1 MAFTLHIT
9 GPFGSKTVTVETELS
24 IGRTDHATV
33 TLDDSGLSRI
43 NTTFFVDDG
52 ELLVADENSTNG
64 TFLNGERVEG
74 RPRILKNG
82 DRLKVGTHTEI
93 RVETGAV
100 SSSQPHAASDLE
112 SNQNTRAETRPVG
125 SVPAQSSAPKA
136 KSPPK
141 SKPKAPISNT
151 QTYLIVASAAM
162 TLLILILGG
171 IGIYLLVR
179 DPKAGG
185 RSGAIVSTVIPV
197 RVIDPLGGED
207 EDDLDDLIAS
217 WETAEEEIKS
227 ENVADITNAV
237 DEEAELNVPAALL
250 AAGQK
255 KAFEPR
261 QGETGIR
268 PAGLNVPKELF
279 GDGVIKQKMKLR
291 EMKAAGYQQP
301 MDFADLAE
309 KRQSTDELQR
319 LKEMPM
325 ATESFYLDVG
335 GSAQDSPI
343 MSFAFPNER
352 AVISNG
358 HPKYQ
363 TLARLAEN
371 FAGRKY
377 DLNNAADRKQMRMRL
392 LRMFHP
398 RAQPI
403 LKELADAYH
412 GKFGR
417 PLRVTSLTRSM
428 DYQILLNSGNANSF
442 KVRGEGSLPPH
453 TSGCAFDLARKH
465 MTADEQNFVMAKL
478 AEMERAGKLDALI
491 EYGVNACFHIFIYS
505 DGNPPR
511 AYYFGP
517 REYETI
523 PLFASLTDT
532 PHSH

>member
-9 GPFGSKTVTVETELS
+9 GPFGSKTVTVKTEIT
-24 IGRTDHATV
+24 IGRTELATV
-33 TLDDSGLSRI
+33 ALDDSGLSRI

-64 TFLNGERVEG
+64 TFLNGERVDG

-82 DRLKVGTHTEI
+82 DRLKIGTHTEI
-93 RVETGAV
+93 RVETSATV
-100 SSSQPHAASDLE
+100 DQEPRKSV
-112 SNQNTRAETRPVG
+112 TAETGPAG
-125 SVPAQSSAPKA
+125 SVPDRSSAAKA

-141 SKPKAPISNT
+141 PTSKARISKT

-171 IGIYLLVR
+171 VGIYLLVR
-179 DPKAGG
+179 DPKASG
-185 RSGAIVSTVIPV
+185 RSGAVVSTVIPV

-255 KAFEPR
+255 KAFEAR

-291 EMKAAGYQQP
+291 EMNTAGYRQP
-301 MDFADLAE
+301 LDFADLAE

-325 ATESFYLDVG
+325 ATASFYLDVG

-352 AVISNG
+352 AEIGNG
-358 HPKYQ
+358 HPKYP

-371 FAGRKY
+371 FAGKKY

-412 GKFGR
+412 GRFGR

-465 MTADEQNFVMAKL
+465 MTADEQNFVMVKL

-523 PLFASLTDT
+523 PLFASLIDS
-532 PHSH
+532 PQEQD

>member
-9 GPFGSKTVTVETELS
+9 GPFGSKTITVETELTV
-24 IGRTDHATV
+24 GRTELANV
-33 TLDDSGLSRI
+33 VLDDPGLSRI
-43 NTTFFVDDG
+43 NTTFFVDEG

-64 TFLNGERVEG
+64 TFLNGERIEG

-82 DRLKVGTHTEI
+82 DRLKLGTHTDV
-93 RVETGAV
+93 RVETGAE
-100 SSSQPHAASDLE
+100 SSKPIETSTFDSTPPPK
-112 SNQNTRAETRPVG
+112 AETRPVG
-125 SVPAQSSAPKA
+125 SVPAKAPK
-136 KSPPK
+136 PK
-141 SKPKAPISNT
+141 TKDQKPST
-151 QTYLIVASAAM
+151 QTYLILASAAM

-171 IGIYLLVR
+171 IGIYLLLQE
-179 DPKAGG
+179 PGSG
-185 RSGAIVSTVIPV
+185 RRPPGIVSTIIPV

-217 WETAEEEIKS
+217 WETAEEEIKA
-227 ENVADITNAV
+227 ENVADIKVESTDA
-237 DEEAELNVPAALL
+237 EITELNVSAAQLET
-250 AAGQK
+250 AK
-255 KAFEPR
+255 RKAFEAR

-279 GDGVIKQKMKLR
+279 GDGVIKQKAKLR
-291 EMKAAGYQQP
+291 EMNTRGYRQP
-301 MDFADLAE
+301 MDFADLAD

-325 ATESFYLDVG
+325 ATDSFYLDVG

-343 MSFAFPNER
+343 LSFAFPNER
-352 AVISNG
+352 AEITSG

-371 FAGRKY
+371 FAGKKY
-377 DLNNAADRKQMRMRL
+377 DLNNSADRKQMRMRL

-403 LKELADAYH
+403 LKELADSYR
-412 GKFGR
+412 GRFGR

-428 DYQILLNSGNANSF
+428 DYQILLNAGNANSF

-453 TSGCAFDLARKH
+453 TSGCAFDLDRKH

-478 AEMERAGKLDALI
+478 AEMERDGKLDALI
-491 EYGVNACFHIFIYS
+491 EYGVNACFHVFIYS

-523 PLFASLTDT
+523 PLFASLVDT
-532 PHSH
+532 PHAH

>member
-9 GPFGSKTVTVETELS
+9 GPFGSRSVTIETELT
-24 IGRTDHATV
+24 IGRTEQANV
-33 TLDDSGLSRI
+33 ALDDSGLSRI
-43 NTTFFVDDG
+43 NTTFFVDEG

-64 TFLNGERVEG
+64 TFLNGERIEG

-82 DRLKVGTHTEI
+82 DRLKIGTSTEI
-93 RVETGAV
+93 RVETGIATQKPV
-100 SSSQPHAASDLE
+100 EALAPEPH
-112 SNQNTRAETRPVG
+112 QAETRPLG
-125 SVPAQSSAPKA
+125 SVPPKQSASKA
-136 KSPPK
+136 KA
-141 SKPKAPISNT
+141 KAKGKASNT
-151 QTYLIVASAAM
+151 QVMLIAASAAM

-171 IGIYLLVR
+171 VGIYLILR
-179 DPKAGG
+179 DPKSGG

-197 RVIDPLGGED
+197 RVIDPLGGEN

-227 ENVADITNAV
+227 GDVADVTTAV
-237 DEEAELNVPAALL
+237 NEEAELNVPASLL
-250 AAGQK
+250 ADRQK

-279 GDGVIKQKMKLR
+279 GDGVIKQKAKLR
-291 EMKAAGYQQP
+291 ELNAAGYKQP
-301 MDFADLAE
+301 MDFGDLAE
-309 KRQSTDELQR
+309 KRQTTDPIQR

-325 ATESFYLDVG
+325 ATDSFYLDVG

-352 AVISNG
+352 TEIASG

-363 TLARLAEN
+363 TLSTLAGN
-371 FAGRKY
+371 FAGKKY
-377 DLNNAADRKQMRMRL
+377 DLGNSSDRKQMRMRL
-392 LRMFHP
+392 LRMFNP
-398 RAQPI
+398 RAHPI

-428 DYQILLNSGNANSF
+428 DYQILLNAGNANSF
-442 KVRGEGSLPPH
+442 VVRGEGSLPPH

-465 MTADEQNFVMAKL
+465 MSAEEQNLVMAKL
-478 AEMERAGKLDALI
+478 AEMERDGKLDALI
-491 EYGVNACFHIFIYS
+491 EYGVNACFHVFIYH

-511 AYYFGP
+511 SYYFGP

-523 PLFASLTDT
+523 PLFAGLIDE
-532 PHSH
+532 PHRH

>member
-1 MAFTLHIT
+1 VAFTLHIS
-9 GPFGSKTVTVETELS
+9 GPFGTKTVTVETELT
-24 IGRTDHATV
+24 IGRTEQANV
-33 TLDDSGLSRI
+33 VIDDSGLSRI
-43 NTTFFVDDG
+43 NTTFFVDEG

-74 RPRILKNG
+74 RPRIVKDG
-82 DRLKVGTHTEI
+82 DRLRIGSYTEI
-93 RVETGAV
+93 RVALGTAPV
-100 SSSQPHAASDLE
+100 KHQQPVHTATPE
-112 SNQNTRAETRPVG
+112 
-125 SVPAQSSAPKA
+125 SAPSA
-136 KSPPK
+136 GPTA
-141 SKPKAPISNT
+141 SKPKTTPTKPKTTSSPPPPN
-151 QTYLIVASAAM
+151 QTYLIAASAVM
-162 TLLILILGG
+162 TVLILIFGG
-171 IGIYLLVR
+171 IGIYLIVQR
-179 DPKAGG
+179 NAPPPG
-185 RSGAIVSTVIPV
+185 RSPVILSTVIPV

-217 WETAEEEIKS
+217 WETAEKEIVS
-227 ENVADITNAV
+227 SDVADITNAA
-237 DEEAELNVPAALL
+237 DEEAELNVPASLL
-250 AAGQK
+250 ADRQR
-255 KAFEPR
+255 KALEQR

-268 PAGLNVPKELF
+268 PKGLNVPKELF
-279 GDGVIKQKMKLR
+279 GDGVIKQKAKLR
-291 EMKAAGYQQP
+291 EMNQVGYRQP

-309 KRQSTDELQR
+309 KRMTSDPLQR

-352 AVISNG
+352 AEIVSG
-358 HPKYQ
+358 HPKYP

-377 DLNNAADRKQMRMRL
+377 DLNNPADRKQMRMRL
-392 LRMFHP
+392 LRMFNP

-412 GKFGR
+412 GRFGR

-428 DYQILLNSGNANSF
+428 DYQILLNAGNANSF

-465 MTADEQNFVMAKL
+465 MTAEEQNFVMAKL
-478 AEMERAGKLDALI
+478 AEMERAGQLDALI
-491 EYGVNACFHIFIYS
+491 EYGLNACFHVFIYH

-511 AYYFGP
+511 AFYFGP
-517 REYETI
+517 SEYETI
-523 PLFASLTDT
+523 PLFAGLTKE
-532 PHSH
+532 PHRH

>member
-24 IGRTDHATV
+24 IGRTDQASV
-33 TLDDSGLSRI
+33 QIDDSGLSRI
-43 NTTFFVDDG
+43 NTTFFVDEG

-64 TFLNGERVEG
+64 TWLNGERVEG

-82 DRLKVGTHTEI
+82 DRLKIGTHTEV
-93 RVETGAV
+93 RVETGAA
-100 SSSQPHAASDLE
+100 SSKPVETPKPEQPAALP
-112 SNQNTRAETRPVG
+112 TG
-125 SVPAQSSAPKA
+125 STTPKNATPKA
-136 KSPPK
+136 K
-141 SKPKAPISNT
+141 PKAKAKVSNT
-151 QTYLIVASAAM
+151 QTILIVASAMM
-162 TLLILILGG
+162 TVLILILGG
-171 IGIYLLVR
+171 VGIYLLVR
-179 DPKAGG
+179 DPKSGG
-185 RSGAIVSTVIPV
+185 RSGAVVSTVIPV

-227 ENVADITNAV
+227 GDVENITSAA

-250 AAGQK
+250 ADRQR

-279 GDGVIKQKMKLR
+279 GDGVIKQKAKLR
-291 EMKAAGYQQP
+291 ELNNAGYRQP

-309 KRQSTDELQR
+309 KRMTSDPIQK

-325 ATESFYLDVG
+325 AADSFYLDVG

-352 AVISNG
+352 AEITSG

-363 TLARLAEN
+363 TLSTLAGN

-377 DLNNAADRKQMRMRL
+377 DLSNSADRKQMRMRL
-392 LRMFHP
+392 LRMFNP

-412 GKFGR
+412 GQFGR

-428 DYQILLNSGNANSF
+428 DYQILLNAGNANSF
-442 KVRGEGSLPPH
+442 VVRGEGSLPPH

-465 MTADEQNFVMAKL
+465 MSAEEQNFVMAKL
-478 AEMERAGKLDALI
+478 ADMERKGQLDALI
-491 EYGVNACFHIFIYS
+491 EYGVNACFHVFIYH

-511 AYYFGP
+511 AFYFGP
-517 REYETI
+517 REYQTI
-523 PLFASLTDT
+523 PLFAGLFDE
-532 PHSH
+532 PHRH